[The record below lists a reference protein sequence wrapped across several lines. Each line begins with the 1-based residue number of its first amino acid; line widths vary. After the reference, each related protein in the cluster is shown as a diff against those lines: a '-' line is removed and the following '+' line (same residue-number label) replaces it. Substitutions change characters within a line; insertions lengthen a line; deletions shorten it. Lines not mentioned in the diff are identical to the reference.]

1 MHLEKKLFQ
10 SNEYSRM
17 DLNHNKFGDPI
28 IRIALV
34 HGKLVSVTEYM

>member
-10 SNEYSRM
+10 SNEYGRM
-17 DLNHNKFGDPI
+17 DVDQNKFEDPI

-34 HGKLVSVTEYM
+34 HGKTVGAIENK